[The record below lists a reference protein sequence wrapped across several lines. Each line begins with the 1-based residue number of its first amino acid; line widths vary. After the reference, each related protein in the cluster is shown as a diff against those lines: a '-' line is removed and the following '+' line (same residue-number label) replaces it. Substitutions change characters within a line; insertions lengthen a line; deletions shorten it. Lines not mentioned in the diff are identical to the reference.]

1 MFLPAML
8 SLVIRPSLRGSPR
21 LGEVRLHHPHPTNA
35 HACSAQMCAVPR
47 IPEPT
52 GEYEA
57 HRAAGLLMDSLSMYK
72 GRMTGMEGPCIGD
85 AKLFIAYDVAGRPE
99 FFLRVNRT
107 TATAEVV
114 FRGTEA
120 KGVDYFASLPS
131 KFGAVGIA
139 LFVSLYITAFAELII
154 TQGFW
159 DALQPI
165 VTVMLG
171 TVVLGVADFKRDLE
185 YVTTTVDCFN
195 NVDHWYSG
203 SEKFGLSRDTR
214 FFDSLIYTF
223 SRALRNKPLVHRGF
237 ATRAIRYEPWVKDK
251 LQLMYGPTGGL
262 HSLKK
267 IYVSGHSLGG
277 AAALAFADCIS
288 RHVDLE
294 HTKVFAYVFSAP
306 NIGNRKWQEDYSDTL
321 GKTTYQH
328 SLAGDPVP
336 YFPPWLWKVGSDLK
350 LRKRSGA
357 KLEEWPKQAV
367 GKHIEVDR
375 GLIPYLDH
383 LLNEKNSSFLEVA
396 KEKYAGIKLIIYDG
410 SIESFEKA
418 FDLDSVDKGLMKSI
432 HAAWTPSRQSSR
444 PKITVALAYSNL
456 FVLFVSVSWTAA
468 LLWTWLTQKVTGSEA
483 LVIVFFRDA
492 LDLLALVTPV
502 LTLPITF
509 LFISIIGKLL
519 YCDYISAPRNDDA
532 NMSDV
537 EKVGASV
544 EASRDDDAIMSDVE
558 MIGASVDA
566 CKELA

>member
-1 MFLPAML
+1 
-8 SLVIRPSLRGSPR
+8 
-21 LGEVRLHHPHPTNA
+21 
-35 HACSAQMCAVPR
+35 MCAVPR
-47 IPEPT
+47 FPEPT

-131 KFGAVGIA
+131 KLGAVGIA
-139 LFVSLYITAFAELII
+139 LLVSLYIAAFAELII

-195 NVDHWYSG
+195 NVEHWYSG

-237 ATRAIRYEPWVKDK
+237 ATRAI
-251 LQLMYGPTGGL
+251 
-262 HSLKK
+262 SLKK

-328 SLAGDPVP
+328 SLAG
-336 YFPPWLWKVGSDLK
+336 
-350 LRKRSGA
+350 A

-396 KEKYAGIKLIIYDG
+396 KEKYAGTKLKIYDG

-432 HAAWTPSRQSSR
+432 HAA
-444 PKITVALAYSNL
+444 
-456 FVLFVSVSWTAA
+456 
-468 LLWTWLTQKVTGSEA
+468 
-483 LVIVFFRDA
+483 
-492 LDLLALVTPV
+492 
-502 LTLPITF
+502 
-509 LFISIIGKLL
+509 
-519 YCDYISAPRNDDA
+519 
-532 NMSDV
+532 
-537 EKVGASV
+537 
-544 EASRDDDAIMSDVE
+544 
-558 MIGASVDA
+558 
-566 CKELA
+566 